1 MQRTMHIETVASQGT
16 QLERAA
22 LIRADIKGEL
32 IIMVRRPD
40 SKSQT
45 DLLKVVDAVD
55 ALRAIFC
62 SR

>member
-1 MQRTMHIETVASQGT
+1 MPNGVHIETVASQGT
-16 QLERAA
+16 QLQRAG
-22 LIRADIKGEL
+22 LVRADIKGEL

-45 DLLKVVDAVD
+45 NLLKVVDAVD
-55 ALRAIFC
+55 ALRSLFG